1 MPAKTPRLSQP
12 EFIGLTA
19 MIIASVAF
27 AVDSMLPAM
36 NDIAAELSPDAPNQ
50 AQLIITSFVLGM
62 GAGTLFTGPLS
73 DTFGRR
79 PVIFG
84 GFAIY
89 FAGALLAW
97 AAPSLELVLLAR
109 LLQGLGAA
117 GPRVAVLALV
127 RDQFEGRRMAQIMSF
142 VMMVFTLVPAAAPLV
157 GTAIIAVAGWRGIF
171 FAYMIWAIFVC
182 TWFGLRQ
189 PETLP
194 QASRRPFHPGSLMRG
209 TVEILTNR
217 TVALTIA
224 VLALVFGMLFA
235 TLSTIQPM
243 FDVTFDAAG
252 TFPYWFAGISL
263 VAAGASFLNAR
274 VVVRLG
280 MRLVVR
286 ITLTAQLVLSLSMA
300 GIVITG
306 LLSGTAYFA
315 AFLFWIQ
322 TMFFMLGLT
331 IGNLNALGMEPLG
344 HLAGLGAS
352 VISAVATV
360 SAVVIAVPIGL
371 AFDGTPLSLAAGTAL
386 CCALALALM
395 RPLGTGEEDTA

>member
-1 MPAKTPRLSQP
+1 MQPKRLSQN

-19 MIIASVAF
+19 MIVASVAF

-36 NDIAAELSPDAPNQ
+36 NDIAAELSPDAPNK

-84 GFAIY
+84 GFAVY
-89 FAGALLAW
+89 FLGAALAW

-142 VMMVFTLVPAAAPLV
+142 VMMVFTLVPAAAPMV
-157 GTAIIAVAGWRGIF
+157 GTGVIALVGWRGIF
-171 FAYMIWAIFVC
+171 LAYMIWAVLIC

-189 PETLP
+189 AETLP
-194 QASRRPFHPGSLMRG
+194 PESRRPFRPAALWRG
-209 TVEILTNR
+209 TLEILGNR
-217 TVALTIA
+217 TVSLTIA
-224 VLALVFGMLFA
+224 VLALVFGILFA

-243 FDVTFDAAG
+243 FDRTFDAADS
-252 TFPYWFAGISL
+252 FPFIFGAISL
-263 VAAGASFLNAR
+263 VAAGASFLNSR
-274 VVVRLG
+274 IVVRLG

-286 ITLTAQLVLSLSMA
+286 ITLSVQLVLSLIMTVLVLTHA
-300 GIVITG
+300 
-306 LLSGTAYFA
+306 LSGLTYFVV
-315 AFLFWIQ
+315 FLVWIQ
-322 TMFFMLGLT
+322 SLFFMLGLT

-352 VISAVATV
+352 VISAFATV
-360 SAVVIAVPIGL
+360 SAVIIAVPIGL
-371 AFDGTPLSLAAGTAL
+371 AFDGTPLSLAVGAVI
-386 CCALALALM
+386 CCGLSLLLM
-395 RPLGTGEEDTA
+395 LPLGAGEQTA